1 MGRYGVR
8 GAKTLT
14 HFNTGHTVQ
23 FEFAL
28 ITRCCLVFLDRA
40 VHLIRR
46 FIIIFSLFFLEKKI
60 LLKKLKICSNKFV
73 SQIMYPIDI

>member
-14 HFNTGHTVQ
+14 HFINNIGHTVQ

-46 FIIIFSLFFLEKKI
+46 FIIIFSFFFLEKKI
-60 LLKKLKICSNKFV
+60 LLKKLNKFV
-73 SQIMYPIDI
+73 SHIMYPIDI